1 MYLYFCKCIDC
12 MCMYIINVIALNK
25 TQWAALIT
33 GRYMITMM
41 VLLCYVNLSGMSLE
55 CIVIVLINNSLLGG
69 QFCTDSI
76 DVQQDGDNQIGRDR
90 LAIIPRLNFTC
101 NGRITSIRAKV
112 RLVNRRSDYPFFQV
126 WRATSINSTMYNKI
140 GEVQLQSDNQ
150 VTGSG
155 NYRTANI
162 ILTGNNTI
170 EVQSGDVVGYY
181 HPYEI
186 RYHVRTIQ
194 TGGYRLY
201 QFNESSKSV
210 NLSIDRSRDERQ
222 PLIQFTIGN
231 ECQYYTL
238 SQLAIIVNISIFA
251 WVRV

>member
-1 MYLYFCKCIDC
+1 MYIQAEPLPILNHNHNH
-12 MCMYIINVIALNK
+12 IINVVALNK
-25 TQWAALIT
+25 TQWTAIVT

-55 CIVIVLINNSLLGG
+55 CIVIVLMNNSLLGG
-69 QFCTDSI
+69 QFCTDSV

-101 NGRITSIRAKV
+101 NGRITSITAIV
-112 RLVNRRSDYPFFQV
+112 RLVNRRSDYPHFQV
-126 WRATSINSTMYNKI
+126 WRAEFVGSTTYNKI
-140 GEVQLQSDNQ
+140 GEVQLQSDDQ

-155 NYRTANI
+155 DFQTANI

-181 HPYEI
+181 HPYGI

-194 TGGYRLY
+194 TYGYILY
-201 QFNESSKSV
+201 QFDESSESV
-210 NLSIDRSRDERQ
+210 DLSRGTSRNERQ

-231 ECQYYTL
+231 ECQYYH
-238 SQLAIIVNISIFA
+238 
-251 WVRV
+251 